1 MVESAKSGGAIEE
14 GGCSLRPIENPPRRS
29 PRFLSSTKAK
39 AELHFFDRNLDETLD
54 VYKNRKGLKARS
66 SRVSRASQDMK
77 NKDTSLESIIEGK
90 ELKNEQMTES
100 ERNGRKKSRS
110 YNAKKV
116 FKRVSPSRSNGNQK
130 KVAQWWLGREKKNE
144 DIWQHMLPLDVLASI
159 SDLLPLDD
167 FIKFCS
173 VCHSWRSAPS
183 LRASISKFDKDIP
196 WLIVYGF
203 ENERSDDYLLLQPS
217 SKVSCI
223 LKLPALKGATILA
236 SKAGWLLCRNGIRY
250 FFYNPFSF
258 EVFDLPDY
266 SVSWEPS
273 SIQVASFSSPP
284 NSNCCIAFLI
294 NGKGSSKLEVSWCR
308 PSKNKGWTTDLVD
321 IGANFK
327 LTGDALCA
335 VQCSCRAAGLCN
347 CERFNEV
354 VVWQS
359 NRWIVYNILK
369 RRLTIGECSPSRKT
383 CCWYDMVKT
392 NLNDLL
398 GNFVKQDAFITCSP
412 LHMTREDGLYLIPFE
427 YRPMTGR
434 NNGTGDVHLKAAW
447 IEPTFPWQ

>member
-54 VYKNRKGLKARS
+54 VSKNRKGLKARS
-66 SRVSRASQDMK
+66 SRK
-77 NKDTSLESIIEGK
+77 
-90 ELKNEQMTES
+90 TES

-144 DIWQHMLPLDVLASI
+144 GIWQHMLPLDVLASI

-167 FIKFCS
+167 FIKFRS

-203 ENERSDDYLLLQPS
+203 ENERRDDYLLLQPS

-273 SIQVASFSSPP
+273 SIQVAFFSS
-284 NSNCCIAFLI
+284 
-294 NGKGSSKLEVSWCR
+294 
-308 PSKNKGWTTDLVD
+308 
-321 IGANFK
+321 
-327 LTGDALCA
+327 
-335 VQCSCRAAGLCN
+335 
-347 CERFNEV
+347 
-354 VVWQS
+354 
-359 NRWIVYNILK
+359 
-369 RRLTIGECSPSRKT
+369 
-383 CCWYDMVKT
+383 
-392 NLNDLL
+392 
-398 GNFVKQDAFITCSP
+398 
-412 LHMTREDGLYLIPFE
+412 
-427 YRPMTGR
+427 
-434 NNGTGDVHLKAAW
+434 
-447 IEPTFPWQ
+447 